1 MSTFITVIFVLIVIG
16 IVLYLVNTKV
26 PMDSTIKLIINIV
39 VVLAVIAWLLSF
51 VGLIKWR

>member
-1 MSTFITVIFVLIVIG
+1 MTTFITVIFVLIVIG

>member
-39 VVLAVIAWLLSF
+39 VVLAVIAWLLGF